1 MRCPRLP
8 AVSIG
13 KAKSKVNKYGVGMP
27 GAILREGLGRA
38 PAVTR
43 TASVPATRARADS
56 SAGLKYKAAS
66 DSVCKSQVL
75 RGHGDTGRPRFCSSK
90 DWRPGSAR
98 LRDSNRAAVA
108 LGTIGAG
115 RYRCTAQPAN
125 KKTPEREAIP
135 FRIAFIELFAIQG
148 SKKCSPQKNQSCRK
162 SSAPRRPRRAP
173 A

>member
-1 MRCPRLP
+1 MENTNHS
-8 AVSIG
+8 VKKG
-13 KAKSKVNKYGVGMP
+13 GVGR
-27 GAILREGLGRA
+27 GGEILREGWGRA

-43 TASVPATRARADS
+43 AASAPAARARADS

-75 RGHGDTGRPRFCSSK
+75 SGHGDTGRPTFCSSK
-90 DWRPGSAR
+90 EWRPGFAR
-98 LRDSNRAAVA
+98 LRDSNSDAVA
-108 LGTIGAG
+108 LGTMGAG

-135 FRIAFIELFAIQG
+135 FRMVFIKLYPSNKAR
-148 SKKCSPQKNQSCRK
+148 N
-162 SSAPRRPRRAP
+162 P